1 MRACTRCGVVKALD
15 AFPPVRRGEPKLQTW
30 CRECFAAY
38 GKVYYSAN
46 REAQKARL
54 RRNVQATREQ
64 NRLRTVEYLLRHPC
78 VDCGNAD
85 IVVLQFDH
93 MRDKTADIARL
104 VASGR
109 TWAAIVRE
117 IEKCEV
123 RCSNCHRRKTA
134 QRRIPRT
141 APELDRVRRPPMEQL
156 RIEDALSRR
165 CRVCRDPKSLALFP
179 YRSRVKRTRQHIC
192 LACQREVT
200 RAWYVRNK
208 SPTRDGYMAMRRKS
222 ERCCNRASSN
232 ISTRIRVSIAER
244 LILLSWTSTT
254 VAERPR
260 TSRRSSAR
268 HEHGRT

>member
-38 GKVYYSAN
+38 GKVYYRAN

-54 RRNVQATREQ
+54 LRNVQATREQ

-123 RCSNCHRRKTA
+123 RCSNCHRRRDGPTKN
-134 QRRIPRT
+134 P
-141 APELDRVRRPPMEQL
+141 LDGTGARSREEAAHGATPDRGCSFA
-156 RIEDALSRR
+156 ALSCLPRPQIAR
-165 CRVCRDPKSLALFP
+165 LVSLPVTSQEDPTAHLPGVPARGHARL
-179 YRSRVKRTRQHIC
+179 VRTQ
-192 LACQREVT
+192 
-200 RAWYVRNK
+200 
-208 SPTRDGYMAMRRKS
+208 
-222 ERCCNRASSN
+222 
-232 ISTRIRVSIAER
+232 
-244 LILLSWTSTT
+244 
-254 VAERPR
+254 
-260 TSRRSSAR
+260 
-268 HEHGRT
+268 